1 MSPHP
6 QQIEFANIRITGDKN
21 HLCFMFLLSNTNSR
35 DWCDIVLVPYHPMS
49 RDNVVNCKRED
60 REETRHDLQN
70 QIIMEQVHKDKNNA
84 LHKRVFTTKQ
94 RTS

>member
-1 MSPHP
+1 
-6 QQIEFANIRITGDKN
+6 
-21 HLCFMFLLSNTNSR
+21 MFLSSTTYCC
-35 DWCDIVLVPYHPMS
+35 DWCDIVLVQYHPMS
-49 RDNVVNCKRED
+49 RDNTINCKRED

>member
-1 MSPHP
+1 
-6 QQIEFANIRITGDKN
+6 
-21 HLCFMFLLSNTNSR
+21 MFLLSTTCCC
-35 DWCDIVLVPYHPMS
+35 DWCDIILVPY
-49 RDNVVNCKRED
+49 RDNTINCKRED

>member
-1 MSPHP
+1 
-6 QQIEFANIRITGDKN
+6 
-21 HLCFMFLLSNTNSR
+21 MFLLSTTCCC
-35 DWCDIVLVPYHPMS
+35 DWCDIVLVQYHPMS
-49 RDNVVNCKRED
+49 RDNTINCKRED

-70 QIIMEQVHKDKNNA
+70 QIIMEQVHKDKNNNA

>member
-6 QQIEFANIRITGDKN
+6 LQSEFANVRITKDN
-21 HLCFMFLLSNTNSR
+21 TIYVPCFLLSDTKSR
-35 DWCDIVLVPYHPMS
+35 DWCDIVLVPYH
-49 RDNVVNCKRED
+49 NVVYCKRED